1 MNFLSMIKKNSNG
14 NKLINHLYDINNKI
28 SNYCFNMYQIYFI
41 YMYNTLK
48 KFKDYNFYIE
58 IKKLFY
64 LIIQKLFN
72 SIAFPFRNQEF

>member
-1 MNFLSMIKKNSNG
+1 
-14 NKLINHLYDINNKI
+14 
-28 SNYCFNMYQIYFI
+28 
-41 YMYNTLK
+41 MYNTLK

-72 SIAFPFRNQEF
+72 SIAFPFSN